1 MFLFSKDLN
10 IFKDDASFISI
21 GRLFQARIVEGKT
34 ESRKRLVLA
43 L

>member
-1 MFLFSKDLN
+1 MFLFSKD
-10 IFKDDASFISI
+10 FKIVKDEAPFISVD
-21 GRLFQARIVEGKT
+21 RLFQARIVEEKN